1 MTADNRKIE
10 GLAFIALL
18 FGNLALACGPFLVRN
33 SGVGPVAAGFWR
45 LALALPFL
53 WLLARA
59 FRQPVHRPRKKL
71 TLAIAFAAFF
81 FAADL
86 AAWHAGILLTKLG
99 NATLFGNISSFFF
112 AAWGLWLARKLPS
125 PLQALALALAAAGCA
140 LLMWGSAELS
150 AANLRGDLL
159 AALAG
164 LLYTGYLIIV
174 ERTRGEL
181 QPLPLLFLASLFGA
195 AMLLPVAMAAGE
207 TVIPAAWTGLFALA
221 LCSQVVGQGLLV
233 YALGHVP
240 PLVVGIAMLTQP
252 ALSALLGWLYYG
264 ESFTPLDWTGAA
276 MIVIALMLVRLRE
289 RGAAPN

>member
-1 MTADNRKIE
+1 MTADKRKIE

-18 FGNLALACGPFLVRN
+18 VGNLALAAGPFLVRN
-33 SGVGPVAAGFWR
+33 SGVGPVSAGFWR
-45 LALALPFL
+45 MALALPFL
-53 WLLARA
+53 WLLARM
-59 FRQPVHRPRKKL
+59 FGQPVHRPRKAL
-71 TLAIAFAAFF
+71 TIAIALAAFF

-125 PLQALALALAAAGCA
+125 PVQALALTLAAAGCGM
-140 LLMWGSAELS
+140 LMWGSAELS
-150 AANLRGDLL
+150 AAHLRGDLL
-159 AALAG
+159 AAFAG
-164 LLYTGYLIIV
+164 LLYTFYLIIV

-195 AMLLPVAMAAGE
+195 LMLLPASLAAGE
-207 TVIPAAWTGLFALA
+207 TIIPDDWTGLFALA

-264 ESFTPLDWTGAA
+264 ETFTPLDWTGAA
-276 MIVIALMLVRLRE
+276 TIVIALVLVRLRE